1 MPNGS
6 FGNEMRDMEGT
17 LAAFAENAELL
28 GAAEP
33 HRASLEAIV
42 GEAKALKDRQDS
54 HTAARQEVTQQLR
67 DAMVRGREAARRLR
81 SAVRAILG
89 TQNERLVQ
97 FKVAPLRRRPR
108 KLKPTE
114 APPPA
119 GPPQAA

>member
-6 FGNEMRDMEGT
+6 FGDEIREMEGT
-17 LAAFAENAELL
+17 LAAFAENAEQL

-33 HRASLEAIV
+33 HRAALEVIV

-54 HTAARQEVTQQLR
+54 YIAARQEVTQQLR
-67 DAMVRGREAARRLR
+67 EAMVRGREAARCLR

-97 FKVAPLRRRPR
+97 FKVAPLRKRPR
-108 KLKPTE
+108 KLRTPEETPPTE
-114 APPPA
+114 
-119 GPPQAA
+119 PPQAA